1 MYKKRDF
8 TLFIKDILTS
18 IEKIQRYTSKLSFE
32 EFSNNDMIIDAVIR
46 NFEIIGEAVKKIPD
60 EIKKQYP
67 DIEWKE
73 SAGFRDILIHDYFGI
88 DLELV
93 WETIQNNIPTFKKK
107 IEDILKI
114 MEPLESSDNKKI

>member
-1 MYKKRDF
+1 MN
-8 TLFIKDILTS
+8 S
-18 IEKIQRYTSKLSFE
+18 IEKIQKYTNQLSFE

-93 WETIQNNIPTFKKK
+93 WETIQNNIPNFKKK

>member
-73 SAGFRDILIHDYFGI
+73 SAGFRVF
-88 DLELV
+88 
-93 WETIQNNIPTFKKK
+93 
-107 IEDILKI
+107 
-114 MEPLESSDNKKI
+114 